1 MHNRRISS
9 SLETGLEKKIS
20 NLILRYQDGAIGE
33 NAWNLEDIF
42 HFVIQVDQSLKRK
55 PARNIKRAIESAINS
70 LRKYESDSSLDSTPL
85 EQPADNSL
93 NASLISKYGKKLDE
107 PKKKD
112 DLNKKDEPKAK
123 KFKKEQKWTVPLARL
138 SDLGGIDTIIQEIF
152 HLIGMPLKHPQVYSF
167 LGVQPPRG
175 ILLHGPPGVGKT
187 VLANAIAGE
196 FLIPLINISA
206 PSIVSGMSGE
216 SEKKIREVFED
227 AKSSA
232 PCILFIDEIDAIT
245 PKRETA
251 QREME
256 RRIVSQLLTCMDD
269 LSLNSEPVIIIG
281 ATNRPDSLDPA
292 LRRAGRFDREISMG
306 VPDETARAR

>member
-1 MHNRRISS
+1 MKRS
-9 SLETGLEKKIS
+9 SLESGLEKRVS
-20 NLILRYQDGAIGE
+20 SLIVKYQHSAAHD
-33 NAWNLEDIF
+33 NAWNLEDIYNYII
-42 HFVIQVDQSLKRK
+42 HADQSFKRK
-55 PARNIKRAIESAINS
+55 PARNVKRAIESAIDS
-70 LRKYESDSSLDSTPL
+70 LRKDESDSSLDSNPL
-85 EQPADNSL
+85 EQINDNSL
-93 NASLISKYGKKLDE
+93 NASLLNVYSKKENIKAATDG
-107 PKKKD
+107 
-112 DLNKKDEPKAK
+112 KDEPKLK
-123 KFKKEQKWTVPLARL
+123 KLKREQKWSVPTSKL
-138 SDLGGIDTIIQEIF
+138 SDLGGIDTIIQEILQ
-152 HLIGMPLKHPQVYSF
+152 LIGMPLKHPQVYSY

-227 AKSSA
+227 AKTAA

-306 VPDETARAR
+306 VPDEKSRAR